1 MQNRANALWRDVRNN
16 GSIVAATR
24 NLYQHLITLAEKTRS
39 QILAL
44 YQQFNMTKLVP
55 QIQQSLQFSQQ
66 HVIETLE
73 KVRKASTA
81 KDFADI
87 VVQEIT
93 IATNS
98 VQGFLSQ
105 SMESLNLTKLLPNSS
120 HAHSD

>member
-39 QILAL
+39 QIFAL

>member
-24 NLYQHLITLAEKTRS
+24 NLYQHLIMLAEKTRS

-55 QIQQSLQFSQQ
+55 QIQKSLQFSQQ

-105 SMESLNLTKLLPNSS
+105 SIESLNLTKLLPNSS